1 MSDSS
6 TPTSVRPA
14 TEAASPSPWVTLT
27 QVIPFI
33 KPYTRQMIMATL
45 ALLFTAAIT
54 LGLVQYARII
64 VDAGFVAGSAQSLGQ
79 AVLAFLVVAVLQ
91 ALGTFARFY
100 WVSWLGERV
109 TADIRKAV
117 FNHLLQM
124 HPSYFEENISGEIQ
138 SRITTDTTLLQTV
151 IGSSA
156 SVALRSF
163 LLVLG
168 GVVFLFITNPRLTSV
183 VLICIPL
190 VIGPI
195 AFFGRRVRKQSR
207 RTQDQIA
214 NVGAYVGESLH
225 QIKTVQA
232 YNHQDEDQRLF
243 SGHVE
248 SAFQVSLTQIRSRSL
263 MIALV
268 MTLVFAAL
276 AVMIWV
282 GGQDVISGRMSA
294 GELTAFVVYAV
305 MVASSVGAISQV
317 IGDLQRAAGA
327 TERLMELLQAET
339 RIRAPDTV
347 LHLPQPVHG
356 ALTLSGVSF
365 NYPSRPE
372 QAALNALELNIPAG
386 SSLALVGAS
395 GAGKSTVFEILL
407 RFYDPRAGEVLLDGV
422 DIRRLDPQELRQQIA
437 LVSQQPA
444 LFTGTV
450 MENIRY
456 GRPAASDADVMAAA
470 EAAYAS
476 EFIETLPD
484 TWNSHLGESGIR
496 LSGGQKQRL
505 AIARAILKDPRI
517 LLLDEATSA
526 LDAES
531 ERKVQLAIEKL
542 MPGRTTIIIA
552 HRLATVRNVDRIAVM
567 EKGRVIALG
576 NHDELLLNNELYAR
590 LAALQFNQTGKSD
603 SSVA

>member
-1 MSDSS
+1 MSDSDPQKS
-6 TPTSVRPA
+6 DKPA
-14 TEAASPSPWVTLT
+14 AETASPSPWKTLT
-27 QVIPFI
+27 QVIPFV
-33 KPYTRQMIMATL
+33 KPYTRQMILATA

-64 VDAGFVAGSAQSLGQ
+64 VDAGFVEGSSQSLGQ

-168 GVVFLFITNPRLTSV
+168 GVIFLFITNPRLTSV

-232 YNHQDEDQRLF
+232 YNHQNEDQRLF

-263 MIALV
+263 MIAMV

-305 MVASSVGAISQV
+305 MVALSVGAISQV

-327 TERLMELLQAET
+327 TERLMELLQAEPL
-339 RIRAPDTV
+339 IKAPDAV
-347 LHLPQPVHG
+347 QHLTCPVRG
-356 ALTLSGVSF
+356 ELSLRNVSF

-372 QAALNALELNIPAG
+372 QPALNTLALDIPAG
-386 SSLALVGAS
+386 TSLALVGLS
-395 GAGKSTVFEILL
+395 GAGKSTVFELLL
-407 RFYDPRAGEVLLDGV
+407 RFYDPRAGEILLDGV
-422 DIRRLDPQELRQQIA
+422 DIRKLDPEELRKQMA

-456 GRPAASDADVMAAA
+456 GRPDASDADVMAAA

-476 EFIETLPD
+476 EFITSLPD
-484 TWNSHLGESGIR
+484 TWHSHLGESGIR

-542 MPGRTTIIIA
+542 MPGRTTVIIA

-567 EKGRVIALG
+567 EAGRVIALG
-576 NHDELLLNNELYAR
+576 RHDELLRNSELYAR
-590 LAALQFNQTGKSD
+590 LAALQFTQ
-603 SSVA
+603 SSRGD

>member
-1 MSDSS
+1 
-6 TPTSVRPA
+6 
-14 TEAASPSPWVTLT
+14 
-27 QVIPFI
+27 
-33 KPYTRQMIMATL
+33 MIIATL

-64 VDAGFVAGSAQSLGQ
+64 VDAGFVEGSTQSLGQ

-168 GVVFLFITNPRLTSV
+168 GIVFLFITNPRLTTV

-195 AFFGRRVRKQSR
+195 AFYGRRVRKQSR
-207 RTQDQIA
+207 HTQDLIA
-214 NVGAYVGESLH
+214 NVGAYVGESLQ

-263 MIALV
+263 MIAMV

-339 RIRAPDTV
+339 RIKAPDSIEHLTRPVRGELV
-347 LHLPQPVHG
+347 LRD
-356 ALTLSGVSF
+356 VSF
-365 NYPSRPE
+365 NYPSRPQ
-372 QAALNALELNIPAG
+372 QAALDALMLEIPAG
-386 SSLALVGAS
+386 SSLALVGPS
-395 GAGKSTVFEILL
+395 GAGKSTLFELLL
-407 RFYDPRAGEVLLDGV
+407 RFYDPRAGEILIDGV
-422 DIRRLDPQELRQQIA
+422 DIRRLDPLELRQQMA

-456 GRPAASDADVMAAA
+456 GRPDASDAEVMAAA

-576 NHDELLLNNELYAR
+576 KHDELLLSNELYGR
-590 LAALQFNQTGKSD
+590 LAALQFNQLSRAD
-603 SSVA
+603 ASAA

>member
-1 MSDSS
+1 MSNTRLSTDITAAPAPDS
-6 TPTSVRPA
+6 PG
-14 TEAASPSPWVTLT
+14 PWTTLT
-27 QVIPFI
+27 QVLPFVR
-33 KPYTRQMIMATL
+33 PYFRQLVAATL

-79 AVLAFLVVAVLQ
+79 AVFAFLVVAILQ

-109 TADIRKAV
+109 PADIRKAV

-195 AFFGRRVRKQSR
+195 AFFGRRVRRQSR
-207 RTQDQIA
+207 HTQDQIA

-232 YNHQDEDQRLF
+232 YNHQREDQRLF

-248 SAFQVSLTQIRSRSL
+248 SAFRVSLTQIRSRSL

-327 TERLMELLQAET
+327 TERLMELMQAQT
-339 RIRAPDTV
+339 KIKAPDNAQ
-347 LHLPQPVHG
+347 HLSQPVRG
-356 ALTLSGVSF
+356 ELTLDALF
-365 NYPSRPE
+365 FDYPSRPG
-372 QAALNALELNIPAG
+372 QPALNGLTLNIPAG
-386 SSLALVGAS
+386 SSLALVGPS
-395 GAGKSTVFEILL
+395 GAGKSTVFELLL
-407 RFYDPRAGEVLLDGV
+407 RFYDPRSGAVLLDGV
-422 DIRRLDPQELRQQIA
+422 DIRRLDPLELRQHIA

-450 MENIRY
+450 IENIRY
-456 GRPAASDADVMAAA
+456 GRPDASDAEVKAAA
-470 EAAYAS
+470 QAAYAS
-476 EFIETLPD
+476 EFIENLPD
-484 TWNSHLGESGIR
+484 TWHSHLGESGIR

-531 ERKVQLAIEKL
+531 ERKVQLAIEQL

-552 HRLATVRNVDRIAVM
+552 HRLATVRNVDCIAVM
-567 EKGRVIALG
+567 ENGRVAATG
-576 NHDELLLNNELYAR
+576 KHDDLLNSNDLYAR
-590 LAALQFNQTGKSD
+590 LASLQFNQSHKSD
-603 SSVA
+603 ESA